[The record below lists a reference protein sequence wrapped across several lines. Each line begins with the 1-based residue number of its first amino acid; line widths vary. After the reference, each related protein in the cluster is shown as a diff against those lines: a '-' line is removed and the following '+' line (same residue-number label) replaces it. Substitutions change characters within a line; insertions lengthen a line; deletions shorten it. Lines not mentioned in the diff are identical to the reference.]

1 MGVAE
6 KLCAFIMLIPFAFM
20 QAMSAFVAQ
29 NVGAGKISRAD
40 RGLIYGVVTSFA
52 VGVVVF
58 CAAFFHGDLLA
69 AIFAR
74 DAAVIAA
81 AADYLRAYAID
92 CMMTA
97 FLFCL
102 IGYFSG
108 MGSTLFVMVQGV
120 VGAFLVRI
128 PIAFMVSR
136 TPGASLFA
144 IGLATPASTLVQ
156 ILLCAGYVVWTKK
169 RNKRF

>member
-1 MGVAE
+1 
-6 KLCAFIMLIPFAFM
+6 MLSPSAFM

-40 RGLIYGVVTSFA
+40 RGLIYCVVTSFA
-52 VGVVVF
+52 VSVVVF

-108 MGSTLFVMVQGV
+108 MGSTLFVMVQGLI
-120 VGAFLVRI
+120 GAFCVRI
-128 PIAFMVSR
+128 PVGFAMSR
-136 TPGASLFA
+136 MADASLFM
-144 IGLATPASTLVQ
+144 IGLATPASSLVQ
-156 ILLCAGYVVWTKK
+156 ILLCGWYMIRMRKK
-169 RNKRF
+169 RIGA